1 MEEVEAE
8 ESLEAVEVEEVGDCL
23 VEAVPVAPRE
33 EFSAPPRPR
42 GQVWSSL
49 NMMEIFSSIIDFRRG
64 ILLRWKCGL
73 FGLRCAAT
81 KLAL

>member
-1 MEEVEAE
+1 MELVEVEDC
-8 ESLEAVEVEEVGDCL
+8 LEAVEVEEVGDCL

-49 NMMEIFSSIIDFRRG
+49 YMREIFSSIID
-64 ILLRWKCGL
+64 K
-73 FGLRCAAT
+73 
-81 KLAL
+81 KM